1 MNTGAGCRFLLQ
13 GIFLTRGLNPC
24 LLHWQADSLL
34 LSHLGSPRDGGAKLL
49 QLCLTLCYP
58 MDCSPP
64 GFSVHGIL
72 QARTLEWVAISSPRG
87 SSQTRDQTLVTYVSC
102 MAGRFCITSAIK
114 EGSPN
119 ISVLLSIFPASLAPV
134 VGPRVPL
141 QSSGTDALWGSPG
154 GAVVKNLPCNA
165 ENRGSIP
172 GWRRSPEEENDSP
185 LQYSCLG
192 NPMEREAW

>member
-1 MNTGAGCRFLLQ
+1 MYVNNAFV
-13 GIFLTRGLNPC
+13 
-24 LLHWQADSLL
+24 LHWQADSLL

-141 QSSGTDALWGSPG
+141 QSSGTDALWGSPD
-154 GAVVKNLPCNA
+154 GAMVKNPLANA
-165 ENRGSIP
+165 REARDAGSIP
-172 GWRRSPEEENDSP
+172 GLGRSPGKGNGNP
-185 LQYSCLG
+185 LPYSCLE
-192 NPMEREAW
+192 NPMDREAWLSTVHGVTKRLN